1 MEKQVMVFLMSI
13 LVMFSTVQGA
23 YPFDHSNFDLILKQY
38 VDDRGLVDYNV
49 IAKDR
54 RFSDYMKSLESAKVE
69 ELSLDGKL
77 AFWINA
83 YNAVVIDKVIKWKPK
98 KSVRET
104 LIPGVWTSTKFFTS
118 REHIVAGKRTSP
130 DDIEH
135 EILRKKLKDPRI
147 HFAIICASSS
157 CPKLPKIAYT
167 EENVQARLEEETRKY
182 LESERGIR
190 IDRAENTLYLSKIFD
205 WFGNDFVEKSGS
217 VMNFIRPYFK
227 KEIISFLERKPR
239 IDFLHYNW
247 AVNAKEALR

>member
-1 MEKQVMVFLMSI
+1 MSQFGGIKMEKQVMVFLMSI

-98 KSVRET
+98 KSVRE
-104 LIPGVWTSTKFFTS
+104 LI
-118 REHIVAGKRTSP
+118 R
-130 DDIEH
+130 
-135 EILRKKLKDPRI
+135 
-147 HFAIICASSS
+147 
-157 CPKLPKIAYT
+157 
-167 EENVQARLEEETRKY
+167 
-182 LESERGIR
+182 
-190 IDRAENTLYLSKIFD
+190 
-205 WFGNDFVEKSGS
+205 
-217 VMNFIRPYFK
+217 
-227 KEIISFLERKPR
+227 
-239 IDFLHYNW
+239 
-247 AVNAKEALR
+247 